1 MASLLDAL
9 DDQDD
14 YTFAQPRSTPSAVD
28 TRRSSLW
35 CCYIPNSRNNMS
47 NPSWMDRMKKAGKSV
62 VDAGAKTMLKVGCG
76 GVLVQCCV
84 VLCRVRQHKR
94 RIILD
99 FCLCGESVHRRN
111 TPFMVRTPST
121 NPSSSSSSLPSFSP
135 QTDIVLLDRE
145 IKTRKQA
152 FGIQI
157 YDLMAEL
164 EGDDAMPT
172 QEKEA
177 KIRAAFDA
185 ARKDIAVIQAKK
197 ECKKE
202 EMAVLEAES
211 GAASSGPTY
220 DIPPSDGVVVTNEH
234 PSQMRA

>member
-1 MASLLDAL
+1 
-9 DDQDD
+9 
-14 YTFAQPRSTPSAVD
+14 
-28 TRRSSLW
+28 
-35 CCYIPNSRNNMS
+35 
-47 NPSWMDRMKKAGKSV
+47 
-62 VDAGAKTMLKVGCG
+62 
-76 GVLVQCCV
+76 
-84 VLCRVRQHKR
+84 
-94 RIILD
+94 
-99 FCLCGESVHRRN
+99 
-111 TPFMVRTPST
+111 
-121 NPSSSSSSLPSFSP
+121 
-135 QTDIVLLDRE
+135 LDRE

-164 EGDDAMPT
+164 ENNEDMAV

-211 GAASSGPTY
+211 GGSGSAGPTY
-220 DIPPSDGVVVTNEH
+220 DIPPSDGVVVTNDH
-234 PSQMRA
+234 PSQTRA